1 MKCKNEAIRMF
12 SLEARSSLLTAIVF
26 FFIYSNSFSQTNPYA
41 SKFIRVDDYI
51 DSLMKEWKVPGL
63 ALAIV
68 YKDQLI
74 YGRGYGYRDIE
85 KKLPVET
92 TTLFPIA
99 SNTKLITSTVATL
112 LQEEGKLNI
121 DVPVK
126 KYHPAL
132 NFYNDEL
139 NAKITLRDLLSHRTG
154 LPGSNGIWVNT
165 PNTRDE
171 LVSKIVYM
179 KPALGFREGYIY
191 NNMMFVTAG
200 SVLEKITAKKW
211 EDLVREKIFTPLGMN
226 ASCFTSDEMK
236 KYGNYSKAYY
246 EDDSTKQL
254 KLKQFV
260 AQSDALGPAGT
271 IKSTVEDM
279 SRWMIVQ
286 LNSGKM
292 AGQQIVPAK
301 AINQTLVPN
310 SIADR
315 EGRWPE
321 LSNGLYGLGR
331 IIQTYKGLK
340 ITNHTGSIDG
350 YYSNLTFVPE
360 KELAVFIVFNAVEAG
375 SLRTVISLPVIDRLL
390 DLSPTPWISR
400 YKTDYLR
407 DKARN
412 KQLGD
417 SVKATQVK
425 NTTPSHSLQAYTG
438 TYSHP
443 AYGEIKIQIQNNQ
456 LVFIFRSQ
464 QSLLYH
470 FHYDQFITKEE
481 RNDNPNFRLS
491 FLVNSLGKI
500 DRVATQPFGDPVAE
514 FVRVNSQ

>member
-1 MKCKNEAIRMF
+1 MNCKNEAIRRF
-12 SLEARSSLLTAIVF
+12 SLVARSSLLTAIIF
-26 FFIYSNSFSQTNPYA
+26 FFVYSTGFSQSNPYS

-74 YGRGYGYRDIE
+74 YGRGYGYRDLE

-99 SNTKLITSTVATL
+99 SNTKLITSTVATM
-112 LQEEGKLNI
+112 LQEEGKLNL
-121 DVPVK
+121 DLPVK
-126 KYHPAL
+126 KYHPTL

-154 LPGSNGIWVNT
+154 LPGYNSIWVNA
-165 PNTRDE
+165 PYSRDE
-171 LVSKIVYM
+171 LVGKVAYM
-179 KPALGFREGYIY
+179 KPTLGFREGYIY
-191 NNMMFVTAG
+191 NNMMYVTAG
-200 SVLEKITAKKW
+200 SVLEKVTAKKW

-226 ASCFTSDEMK
+226 ASCFTIEEMK
-236 KYGNYSKAYY
+236 KYGNYSLAYY

-260 AQSDALGPAGT
+260 ALPDALGPAGT

-279 SRWMIVQ
+279 SRWMIAQ
-286 LNSGKM
+286 LNSGKL
-292 AGQQIVPAK
+292 AGQQVVPAK

-331 IIQTYKGLK
+331 IIQTYKGIK

-375 SLRTVISLPVIDRLL
+375 SLRTVINLPVIDRLL

-407 DKARN
+407 DKTRT
-412 KQLGD
+412 KQLED

-425 NTTPSHSLQAYTG
+425 NTKPSQSLQAYTG
-438 TYSHP
+438 TYSNP
-443 AYGEIKIQIQNNQ
+443 TYGEIKIQIQNNQ
-456 LVFIFRSQ
+456 LVFLFRSQ
-464 QSLLYH
+464 QSTLYH

-481 RNDNPNFRLS
+481 RNDIPNFRLS
-491 FLVNSLGKI
+491 FLVNSIGKI
-500 DRVATQPFGDPVAE
+500 DRIATQPYGDSVAE
-514 FVRVNSQ
+514 FVKKL

>member
-1 MKCKNEAIRMF
+1 MNHKKEAIHRF
-12 SLEARSSLLTAIVF
+12 LLAARSSTLKAF
-26 FFIYSNSFSQTNPYA
+26 FFIFVYSTSFGQTNPYS

-74 YGRGYGYRDIE
+74 YGRGYGYRDLE

-99 SNTKLITSTVATL
+99 SNTKLITSTVATM
-112 LQEEGKLNI
+112 LQEEGKLSI
-121 DVPVK
+121 DIPVK
-126 KYHPAL
+126 KYHPNL

-139 NAKITLRDLLSHRTG
+139 NSKITLRDLLSHRTG
-154 LPGSNGIWVNT
+154 LPGYNSIWINT
-165 PNTRDE
+165 PFTRDE

-179 KPALGFREGYIY
+179 KPSLGFREGYIY

-200 SVLEKITAKKW
+200 SVLEKITASKW
-211 EDLVREKIFTPLGMN
+211 EDLIREKIFIPLGMN
-226 ASCFTSDEMK
+226 ASCFTIDEMK
-236 KYGNYSKAYY
+236 KYGNYSLAYF

-260 AQSDALGPAGT
+260 AQADALGPAGT

-286 LNSGKM
+286 LNSGKIG
-292 AGQQIVPAK
+292 GQQVIPAK

-310 SIADR
+310 SIADK

-360 KELAVFIVFNAVEAG
+360 KELAVFIVYNAVEAG
-375 SLRTVISLPVIDRLL
+375 SLRTVINLPVIDRLL

-407 DKARN
+407 DKARS
-412 KQLGD
+412 KQLED

-425 NTTPSHSLQAYTG
+425 NTNPSHALQAYTG

-443 AYGEIKIQIQNNQ
+443 AYGEIKIQIQNNR

-470 FHYDQFITKEE
+470 FHYNQFVTKEE
-481 RNDNPNFRLS
+481 RNDIPNFRIS
-491 FLVNSLGKI
+491 FIVNNKGAI
-500 DRVATQPFGDPVAE
+500 DRLTSEPYGDALAE
-514 FVRVNSQ
+514 FVRKL